1 MTEIKTNANA
11 KKFINIKGEGNTGC
25 CIPYDEIKTIEDV
38 GPSKRSRYSNGETL
52 IKLIDGERIT
62 VNIPY
67 EKVIKQLKKLPEFE
81 ILG

>member
-1 MTEIKTNANA
+1 MTEIKTNSNA

-25 CIPYDEIKTIEDV
+25 CIPYDEIKTIENL
-38 GPSKRSRYSNGETL
+38 GLSSRYGYSNSVTL

-67 EKVIKQLKKLPEFE
+67 EKVIKQLKKLPDFE

>member
-1 MTEIKTNANA
+1 MTEIKTNSDA

-25 CIPYDEIKTIEDV
+25 CIPYDEIKTIENS
-38 GPSKRSRYSNGETL
+38 GLSSRSGYSNSVTL

-67 EKVIKQLKKLPEFE
+67 EKVIKQLKKLPDFE